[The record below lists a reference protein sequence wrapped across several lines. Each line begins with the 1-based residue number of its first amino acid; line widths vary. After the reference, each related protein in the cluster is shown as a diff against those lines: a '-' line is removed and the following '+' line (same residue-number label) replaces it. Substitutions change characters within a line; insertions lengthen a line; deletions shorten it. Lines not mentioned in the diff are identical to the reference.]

1 MPTGFYIMSEYD
13 EVRKDISRLEIKIEQ
28 VLTEIKP
35 LTHLYRGNGKPSLEA
50 RVLLNETDLKE
61 LKGSTRWA
69 TRTAV
74 TAIASAAGTALWY
87 ILTK

>member
-1 MPTGFYIMSEYD
+1 MPTGFYVMSEY
-13 EVRKDISRLEIKIEQ
+13 EQVRKDISRLEIKVEQ
-28 VLTEIKP
+28 ILTEIKP

-50 RVLLNETDLKE
+50 RVLLNETDLAE
-61 LKGSTRWA
+61 LKGSTKWA
-69 TRTAV
+69 TRTAI